1 MQFFAFVILSTALS
15 AMASPI
21 APREPAK
28 EIVARVPPGD
38 GNVKLCTDNDLGGT
52 CTVTNFA
59 NGACN
64 TFAKGDSFNDKV
76 SSVVPDPNVVCTMF
90 SNTGCSGSSIEVT
103 FPGVQ
108 DLDLD
113 FQLKFNDVI
122 SSFRCFLAGA

>member
-28 EIVARVPPGD
+28 EIVARGD